1 MHSIL
6 SCPAYIWY
14 NIKNNPY
21 IRHDFEYFKVQ
32 FKVPLFWMKSI
43 WNLKN
48 DNPYFPITT
57 FPLKPKSN
65 PRPVNTPQPQSQ
77 PKKKNQLP
85 ESLKNR
91 MSQLNSSLKGSFFSG
106 GINIGGGDSPF
117 GSMFDS
123 AFGRNPFQMR
133 QQKTGSTVSNR
144 EISGLMKAMNVK
156 ENDMNILNDITSP
169 SFGKK

>member
-1 MHSIL
+1 
-6 SCPAYIWY
+6 
-14 NIKNNPY
+14 
-21 IRHDFEYFKVQ
+21 
-32 FKVPLFWMKSI
+32 
-43 WNLKN
+43 
-48 DNPYFPITT
+48 
-57 FPLKPKSN
+57 
-65 PRPVNTPQPQSQ
+65 
-77 PKKKNQLP
+77 
-85 ESLKNR
+85 

-133 QQKTGSTVSNR
+133 QQKKGSTVSNR

-156 ENDMNILNDITSP
+156 ENDMNIFNDITSP